1 MATKHKINKD
11 GKKPAKAM
19 CRPEYA
25 GEQNMDN
32 AKIATMNSVTVGD
45 NNKINMLSS
54 MIDMKRARMQCMAEN
69 RQNNVSRWDI
79 DSLSNS
85 LNKFFSWCVENVT
98 TPSPPLLALWLNV
111 DRTTLTNW
119 KKADDFRGDLINEA
133 FLVMEALY
141 FDDLDKRPV
150 PNMFR
155 LKSSFG
161 YVEASRL
168 DVKHNDGI
176 DEVDIKEVV
185 QNLGILKITD

>member
-1 MATKHKINKD
+1 MVKNL
-11 GKKPAKAM
+11 AKAM

-54 MIDMKRARMQCMAEN
+54 MIDMKRARSQCMAEN